1 MTNTSHRLLSK
12 RIAMKIA
19 RRPKDAPKPDD
30 VVRTETAQVLRNMR
44 RFFNA
49 G

>member
-19 RRPKDAPKPDD
+19 CRPKDAPKPDD
-30 VVRTETAQVLRNMR
+30 VVRSETSQVLRQMKMFLNTK
-44 RFFNA
+44 
-49 G
+49 